1 MIKRAYEDFS
11 DDQTFDFTMQ
21 LNRLSWFCIMLS
33 LNERHNLGNRK
44 ERQAYC
50 KKIMSDEMI
59 KECSFYPKWYDVS
72 LRQKILMYAIKK
84 NLWWLI
90 AEV

>member
-1 MIKRAYEDFS
+1 MSNLEKR
-11 DDQTFDFTMQ
+11 
-21 LNRLSWFCIMLS
+21 N
-33 LNERHNLGNRK
+33 

-59 KECSFYPKWYDVS
+59 KECLFYPKWYDVS